1 MRKHCST
8 TLETLFPTCLY
19 LPTVKNDHF
28 FHGGESS
35 HEFAI
40 TERDLSFQID
50 HHFYYLFFF
59 FEENTVKVPFAVC
72 TLMDEVIFVHF
83 LTTISKI

>member
-1 MRKHCST
+1 MNLPLQNVIC
-8 TLETLFPTCLY
+8 LFKLTIIF
-19 LPTVKNDHF
+19 T
-28 FHGGESS
+28 
-35 HEFAI
+35 I
-40 TERDLSFQID
+40 
-50 HHFYYLFFF
+50 FF

>member
-1 MRKHCST
+1 MTTSST
-8 TLETLFPTCLY
+8 E
-19 LPTVKNDHF
+19 
-28 FHGGESS
+28 ESS

-50 HHFYYLFFF
+50 H
-59 FEENTVKVPFAVC
+59 FEENTVIVPSFAVC
-72 TLMDEVIFVHF
+72 TLVDKVIFVHF